1 MQLKLA
7 HAWLAVSTAILLS
20 AAPSIS
26 QQQPRLSNTDIVKMV
41 KGGMADSA
49 ITSAIAASDT
59 QFDLSSSGLQTL
71 SQAGVSSRVIRAMLA
86 ANAKKNSAPTSAQDS
101 TPAQNSTDESSGANA
116 EGMTPQPC
124 PACPRTDGTNDGQHA
139 S

>member
-7 HAWLAVSTAILLS
+7 HAWLAVSTSILLS

-26 QQQPRLSNTDIVKMV
+26 QQQPRLSNTDIVKLV

-59 QFDLSSSGLQTL
+59 Q
-71 SQAGVSSRVIRAMLA
+71 I
-86 ANAKKNSAPTSAQDS
+86 
-101 TPAQNSTDESSGANA
+101 
-116 EGMTPQPC
+116 
-124 PACPRTDGTNDGQHA
+124 
-139 S
+139 

>member
-59 QFDLSSSGLQTL
+59 Q
-71 SQAGVSSRVIRAMLA
+71 I
-86 ANAKKNSAPTSAQDS
+86 
-101 TPAQNSTDESSGANA
+101 
-116 EGMTPQPC
+116 
-124 PACPRTDGTNDGQHA
+124 
-139 S
+139 